1 MRFTY
6 SLLLIHPKVVSRK
19 GHGTTADWW
28 SFGVLMF
35 EMLTG
40 ALPFQASNR
49 KDTMHLILK

>member
-1 MRFTY
+1 MELKIQRIYFQ
-6 SLLLIHPKVVSRK
+6 VVSRK